1 MMKGKNKIICLLLLL
16 LLAAVI
22 LLNRKSL
29 EKVIVNQITKNMR
42 WTLWS

>member
-1 MMKGKNKIICLLLLL
+1 MMKGKKRIICLLLLL

-22 LLNRKSL
+22 LLNRKPL
-29 EKVIVNQITKNMR
+29 EKVIVSQIIKNMR